1 LPDLVTKKSKKVR
14 PSDKKPYL
22 VTRKVNKT
30 DAVPKKAKK
39 SRPNHRKG
47 QLAVVK
53 HTKLKNMQ

>member
-1 LPDLVTKKSKKVR
+1 VTKK
-14 PSDKKPYL
+14 PGQ

-30 DAVPKKAKK
+30 DAVPKKPKK

-53 HTKLKNMQ
+53 HTNLKTCSSG